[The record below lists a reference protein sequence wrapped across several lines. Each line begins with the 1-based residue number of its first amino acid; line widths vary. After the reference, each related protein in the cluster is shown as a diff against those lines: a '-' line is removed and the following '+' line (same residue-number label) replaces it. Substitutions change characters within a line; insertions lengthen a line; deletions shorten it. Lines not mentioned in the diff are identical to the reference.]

1 MMGYLKKI
9 SGEIPNTL
17 QNVDIK
23 LDGKNLIITGGNGS
37 GKTSLITGINE
48 KINILIKEKKLADL
62 EKNKRQLERLEKALL
77 VSVKGTSQHV
87 NQENAIKSLK
97 AQIEIVQEGLQLD
110 IPNYLE
116 FSIEFDA
123 KKSIIRFFEA
133 QRNSKIQPS
142 EGATALDNKTLQ
154 QAENAGIKFEQHLV
168 NLRTRSSFAITED
181 KNNALHKKITTWFS
195 EFDNNLKYLMEDD
208 STKLI
213 FKPNE
218 FKFYIGQ
225 NNKKPYTFQSLS
237 SGYSAIFDI
246 LADLIIRTEF
256 FGVSPSEITGIALI
270 DEIDAHLHVSLQRKI
285 LPFLIKSFP
294 KLQFIVTTHSPFVIT
309 SVSDTVIYDIKTQE
323 QVSDDLSMYSY
334 DAIVEGLLGVPPIS
348 KEMED
353 EMNKLAD
360 LIIQGA
366 KSKVEVQTIVNK
378 LHPHEDN
385 LDAQSQ
391 MIYQRAVYFLLQQKN
406 QQGV

>member
-1 MMGYLKKI
+1 MGYLKKV

-37 GKTSLITGINE
+37 GKTSLITAINE

-62 EKNKRQLERLEKALL
+62 EKIKKQLETHERVLL
-77 VSVKGTSQHV
+77 GAVKGTSQYTSQDNMV
-87 NQENAIKSLK
+87 TSLK
-97 AQIEIVQEGLQLD
+97 TQIKKIEGGLQLD
-110 IPNYLE
+110 IPNYLD
-116 FSIEFDA
+116 FSIDFDA

-142 EGATALDNKTLQ
+142 VGATALDNKTLQ
-154 QAENAGIKFEQHLV
+154 QTENAGAKFEQHLV

-181 KNNALHKKITTWFS
+181 KNNALHQKITKWFS
-195 EFDNNLKYLMEDD
+195 DFEKNLKYLMEDE
-208 STKLI
+208 STKLV

-218 FKFYIGQ
+218 FKFYISQ

-256 FGVSPSEITGIALI
+256 FEVPPSELTGIALI

-353 EMNKLAD
+353 EMNKLAN
-360 LIIQGA
+360 LIDQGA
-366 KSKVEVQTIVNK
+366 KNKNEVQIIVNK
-378 LHPHEDN
+378 IHPHEDN
-385 LDAQSQ
+385 LDAHSQ
-391 MIYQRAVYFLLQQKN
+391 MIYQKAVYFLLQLKN
-406 QQGV
+406 QKDV